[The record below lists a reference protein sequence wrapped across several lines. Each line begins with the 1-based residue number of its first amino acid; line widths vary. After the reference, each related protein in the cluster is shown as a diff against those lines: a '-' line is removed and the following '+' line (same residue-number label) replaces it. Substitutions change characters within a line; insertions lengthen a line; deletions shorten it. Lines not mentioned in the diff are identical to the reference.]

1 MRGKKYIY
9 IYTEFEVDTYWKLDK
24 YGMDDILN
32 WICSSNQDV
41 FVVFFLFKKNACVVV
56 LLKEKRDV
64 LWAIFT
70 RNFLCSI
77 TWMVCLPPNCVLT
90 TIQILRKQIEKQK
103 STTKQTRPYTTKYNK
118 NPKDQNLKN
127 KQSNLAV
134 NVK

>member
-1 MRGKKYIY
+1 MSHFHE
-9 IYTEFEVDTYWKLDK
+9 EFFVFNH
-24 YGMDDILN
+24 MDGL
-32 WICSSNQDV
+32 
-41 FVVFFLFKKNACVVV
+41 
-56 LLKEKRDV
+56 
-64 LWAIFT
+64 
-70 RNFLCSI
+70 
-77 TWMVCLPPNCVLT
+77 WMVCLPPNCVLT